1 MTRSVV
7 ILDLD
12 ETIIEEERTARSSFD
27 EVAHR
32 LGVGDHQQSPG
43 VIRAAVRSVWH
54 AGPHHDRCSELGI
67 ASWEALWATFDGNHP
82 ILDEVR
88 EWVPTYRRQAWRTAL
103 TAVGLEDQA
112 LVGTAQAAF
121 ANAQARGHP
130 LVKGAAQ
137 TINEL
142 GRRYRLGLLTN
153 GPSDIQR
160 LKLQRTGLAS
170 RFETVSISGETGLG
184 KPAPAAIAEVVSRLK
199 AKPPDVVIVGDSW
212 ERDVL
217 GAISSGLSAVWIASG
232 RPVPERLEGVTVI
245 ESIEGLVDALA

>member
-1 MTRSVV
+1 MG
-7 ILDLD
+7 
-12 ETIIEEERTARSSFD
+12 
-27 EVAHR
+27 
-32 LGVGDHQQSPG
+32 GV
-43 VIRAAVRSVWH
+43 
-54 AGPHHDRCSELGI
+54 
-67 ASWEALWATFDGNHP
+67 WATFDGNHP

-184 KPAPAAIAEVVSRLK
+184 KPTPAAFVVGRVETEGQTPRRRHRWRQLGEGCPRGYLLGIVRRVDRVRADRCQRGWKASR
-199 AKPPDVVIVGDSW
+199 
-212 ERDVL
+212 
-217 GAISSGLSAVWIASG
+217 
-232 RPVPERLEGVTVI
+232 
-245 ESIEGLVDALA
+245 